1 MTILLSRDTL
11 AACHRLALDHYGP
24 DDEVTEQLLDALE
37 LLDLDDDHDLHH
49 RGHSLSYELELV
61 STSVSPLD

>member
-24 DDEVTEQLLDALE
+24 DDEMTEQLLDALE
-37 LLDLDDDHDLHH
+37 LLDLDDHHDLHH
-49 RGHSLSYELELV
+49 RGHSLTYELELL
-61 STSVSPLD
+61 STHVGALD